1 MTAKGTDR
9 SEGTRSI
16 KDEYIRKQDAVNALD
31 RIFDNVPM
39 KLTTEILRLRRE
51 LRGLSPADVAPVVR
65 CRDCKHYYFA
75 DNRIPQEQRYVC
87 EISGEIWKPDDFCSY
102 GEMKE
107 KNNE

>member
-1 MTAKGTDR
+1 MA
-9 SEGTRSI
+9 
-16 KDEYIRKQDAVNALD
+16 DEYICKQDAVDALD

-39 KLTTEILRLRRE
+39 ELTTEILRLRRE
-51 LRGLSPADVAPVVR
+51 LRGLSHADVAPVVR